1 MKTFDSEGKSIAR
14 VFQTF
19 FYVFKVSVRDVKR
32 DSDGKLLN
40 PSIKTTSVWK
50 TAKDQEMI

>member
-14 VFQTF
+14 AFQTF